1 MLISIGDDACCS
13 VSQPYVEWVKRGCRD
28 VVSATQEDFMSN
40 LWHRQLAHRSE
51 KRLQI
56 LAKKSLIPFAK
67 VMSLKSCDYCSFGK
81 QHFTWPLLES
91 PMC

>member
-1 MLISIGDDACCS
+1 MLISIGDNECCS

-40 LWHRQLAHRSE
+40 LWHRQLAHMSE

-67 VMSLKSCDYCSFGK
+67 VMSCHLNLVIIV
-81 QHFTWPLLES
+81 HLENNIS
-91 PMC
+91 HGLY